1 MRYKMTKEELTE
13 IIIADKK
20 IRAKKETAAALYELA
35 TSVPGIDTTTLKVQT
50 SSRSENEIITK
61 YLDLERE
68 LKKDI
73 AAVLEKKET
82 VYKKLQVLDGLE
94 KDIMQLRYIGGL
106 SWDEI
111 ADKINVSSRHVYR
124 IHDKALEKLKHVI

>member
-1 MRYKMTKEELTE
+1 MTKEELTE

-50 SSRSENEIITK
+50 SSRSENEIINK
-61 YLDLERE
+61 YLDLESE

-82 VYKKLQVLDGLE
+82 AYKKLQVLDGLE

>member
-1 MRYKMTKEELTE
+1 MTKEELTE

-50 SSRSENEIITK
+50 SSRSENEIINK

-94 KDIMQLRYIGGL
+94 KDIMQLRYVGGL

>member
-1 MRYKMTKEELTE
+1 MTKEELTE

-50 SSRSENEIITK
+50 SSRSENEIINK

-73 AAVLEKKET
+73 AAVLEKKEV

-111 ADKINVSSRHVYR
+111 ADKVNVSSRHVYR
-124 IHDKALEKLKHVI
+124 IHDKALEQLKHVI

>member
-1 MRYKMTKEELTE
+1 MTKEELTE

-20 IRAKKETAAALYELA
+20 IRAKKETAVALYELA
-35 TSVPGIDTTTLKVQT
+35 TSVPGVDTTTVKVQT
-50 SSRSENEIITK
+50 SSRSENEIINK

-73 AAVLEKKET
+73 AAVLEKKEV

-111 ADKINVSSRHVYR
+111 ADKINVSSRHIYR

>member
-1 MRYKMTKEELTE
+1 MTKEELTE

-50 SSRSENEIITK
+50 SSRSENEIINK

-73 AAVLEKKET
+73 AAVLEKKKKI
-82 VYKKLQVLDGLE
+82 YKGLQILCGLE
-94 KDIMQLRYIGGL
+94 KEIMQLRYIGGL

>member
-1 MRYKMTKEELTE
+1 MTKEELTE

-111 ADKINVSSRHVYR
+111 ADKVNVSSRHVYR
-124 IHDKALEKLKHVI
+124 IHDKALEQLKHVI

>member
-1 MRYKMTKEELTE
+1 MTKEELTE

-50 SSRSENEIITK
+50 SSRSENEIINK

-73 AAVLEKKET
+73 AAVLEKKEV
-82 VYKKLQVLDGLE
+82 VYKKLQALDGLE

>member
-1 MRYKMTKEELTE
+1 MTKEELTE

-124 IHDKALEKLKHVI
+124 IHDKAVEKLKHVI

>member
-1 MRYKMTKEELTE
+1 MTKEELTE

-73 AAVLEKKET
+73 AAVLEKKEV

-111 ADKINVSSRHVYR
+111 ADKVNISSRHVYR

>member
-1 MRYKMTKEELTE
+1 MTKEELTE

-20 IRAKKETAAALYELA
+20 IQAKKETAAALYELA
-35 TSVPGIDTTTLKVQT
+35 ISVPGIDTTTLKVQT
-50 SSRSENEIITK
+50 SSRSENEIINK

>member
-1 MRYKMTKEELTE
+1 MTKEELTE

-20 IRAKKETAAALYELA
+20 LRAKKETAAALYELA

-50 SSRSENEIITK
+50 SSRSENEIINK

-111 ADKINVSSRHVYR
+111 ADKVNISSRHVYR

>member
-1 MRYKMTKEELTE
+1 MTKEELTE

-20 IRAKKETAAALYELA
+20 IRAKKETTAALYELA

-124 IHDKALEKLKHVI
+124 IHDKALEQLKHVI

>member
-1 MRYKMTKEELTE
+1 MTKEELTE

-50 SSRSENEIITK
+50 SSRSENEIINK

-73 AAVLEKKET
+73 AAVLEKKKKI
-82 VYKKLQVLDGLE
+82 YKDLQILCGLE

-106 SWDEI
+106 GWEDISEQVNLSVRQ
-111 ADKINVSSRHVYR
+111 AMR
-124 IHDKALEKLKHVI
+124 IHDKALDKLKDVL

>member
-1 MRYKMTKEELTE
+1 MTKEELTE

-50 SSRSENEIITK
+50 SSRSENEIINK

>member
-1 MRYKMTKEELTE
+1 MTKEELTE

-35 TSVPGIDTTTLKVQT
+35 TSVPGVDTTTLKVQT
-50 SSRSENEIITK
+50 SSRSENEIINK

-73 AAVLEKKET
+73 AAVLEKKEV

>member
-1 MRYKMTKEELTE
+1 MTKDELTE

-35 TSVPGIDTTTLKVQT
+35 TSVPGIDTTKLKVQT
-50 SSRSENEIITK
+50 SSNSENEIINK

-73 AAVLEKKET
+73 AAVLEKKKKI
-82 VYKKLQVLDGLE
+82 YKDLQILCGLE
-94 KDIMQLRYIGGL
+94 KEIMQLRYIGGL

>member
-1 MRYKMTKEELTE
+1 MTKEELTE

-50 SSRSENEIITK
+50 SSRSENEIINK

-111 ADKINVSSRHVYR
+111 ADKVNISSRHVYR
-124 IHDKALEKLKHVI
+124 IHDKALEHLKHVI

>member
-1 MRYKMTKEELTE
+1 MTKEELTE

-50 SSRSENEIITK
+50 SSRSENEIINK
-61 YLDLERE
+61 YIDLERE

-73 AAVLEKKET
+73 AAVLEKKEV

-111 ADKINVSSRHVYR
+111 ADKVNISSRHVYR
-124 IHDKALEKLKHVI
+124 IHDKALEQLKHVI

>member
-1 MRYKMTKEELTE
+1 MTKEELTE

-50 SSRSENEIITK
+50 SSRSETEIINK
-61 YLDLERE
+61 YLDLEKE

-73 AAVLEKKET
+73 AAVLEKKEV

-111 ADKINVSSRHVYR
+111 ADKVNISSRHVYR
-124 IHDKALEKLKHVI
+124 IHDKALEQLKHVI

>member
-1 MRYKMTKEELTE
+1 MTKEELTE

-50 SSRSENEIITK
+50 SSRSENEIINK

-73 AAVLEKKET
+73 AAVLEKKEV

-111 ADKINVSSRHVYR
+111 ADKVNISSRHVYR

>member
-1 MRYKMTKEELTE
+1 MTKEELTE

-35 TSVPGIDTTTLKVQT
+35 ISVPGIDTTTLKVQT
-50 SSRSENEIITK
+50 SSRSENEIINK

>member
-1 MRYKMTKEELTE
+1 MTKEELAE

-73 AAVLEKKET
+73 AAVLEKKKKI
-82 VYKKLQVLDGLE
+82 YKDLQLLCGLE
-94 KDIMQLRYIGGL
+94 KEIMQLRYIGGL
-106 SWDEI
+106 GWEDISEQVNLSVRQ
-111 ADKINVSSRHVYR
+111 ARR
-124 IHDKALEKLKHVI
+124 IHDKALEKLKHVL

>member
-1 MRYKMTKEELTE
+1 MTKDELTE

-20 IRAKKETAAALYELA
+20 IQAKKETAAALYELA
-35 TSVPGIDTTTLKVQT
+35 ISVPGIDTTTLKVQT
-50 SSRSENEIITK
+50 SSRSENEIINK

>member
-1 MRYKMTKEELTE
+1 MTKEELTE

-50 SSRSENEIITK
+50 SSRSENKIITK

>member
-1 MRYKMTKEELTE
+1 MTKEELTE

-35 TSVPGIDTTTLKVQT
+35 TTVPGIDTTTLKVQT
-50 SSRSENEIITK
+50 SSRSENEIINK

-73 AAVLEKKET
+73 AAVLEKKEV

-94 KDIMQLRYIGGL
+94 KEIMQLRYIGGL
-106 SWDEI
+106 GWEDISEQVHLSVRQ
-111 ADKINVSSRHVYR
+111 ARR
-124 IHDKALEKLKHVI
+124 IHDKALEKLKHVL

>member
-1 MRYKMTKEELTE
+1 MTKEELTE

-50 SSRSENEIITK
+50 SSRSENEIINK

-111 ADKINVSSRHVYR
+111 ADKVNVSSRHVYR
-124 IHDKALEKLKHVI
+124 IHDKALEQLKHVI

>member
-1 MRYKMTKEELTE
+1 MTKEELTE

-111 ADKINVSSRHVYR
+111 ADKVNISSRHVYR

>member
-1 MRYKMTKEELTE
+1 MTKEELTE

-50 SSRSENEIITK
+50 SSRSENEIINK

-106 SWDEI
+106 SWNEI

>member
-1 MRYKMTKEELTE
+1 MTKEELTE

-20 IRAKKETAAALYELA
+20 IRAKKETAVALYELA

-73 AAVLEKKET
+73 AAVLEKKEV

>member
-1 MRYKMTKEELTE
+1 MTKEELAE

-20 IRAKKETAAALYELA
+20 IRAKKETTAALYELA

-50 SSRSENEIITK
+50 SSRSENEIINK

>member
-1 MRYKMTKEELTE
+1 MTKEELTE

-50 SSRSENEIITK
+50 SSRSENEIINK

-73 AAVLEKKET
+73 AAVLEKKEV
-82 VYKKLQVLDGLE
+82 VYKKLQALDGLE

-124 IHDKALEKLKHVI
+124 IHDKALEQLKHVI

>member
-1 MRYKMTKEELTE
+1 MTKEELTE

-50 SSRSENEIITK
+50 SSRSENKIINK

>member
-1 MRYKMTKEELTE
+1 MTKDELTE

-35 TSVPGIDTTTLKVQT
+35 TSVPGVDTTTVKVQT
-50 SSRSENEIITK
+50 SSRSENEIINK

>member
-1 MRYKMTKEELTE
+1 MTKEELTE

-50 SSRSENEIITK
+50 SSRSENEIINK

-73 AAVLEKKET
+73 AALLEKKEV

>member
-1 MRYKMTKEELTE
+1 MTKEELTE

-50 SSRSENEIITK
+50 SSRSENEIINK

-106 SWDEI
+106 SWVEI
-111 ADKINVSSRHVYR
+111 ADKVNVSSRHVYR
-124 IHDKALEKLKHVI
+124 IHDKALEQLKHVI

>member
-1 MRYKMTKEELTE
+1 MTKEELTE

-35 TSVPGIDTTTLKVQT
+35 TSVPGVDTTTLKVQT
-50 SSRSENEIITK
+50 SSRSENEIINK

-73 AAVLEKKET
+73 AAVLEKKEV

-111 ADKINVSSRHVYR
+111 ADKINVSSRHIYR

>member
-1 MRYKMTKEELTE
+1 MTKEELTE

-50 SSRSENEIITK
+50 SSRSENEIINK

-82 VYKKLQVLDGLE
+82 VYKKLQALDGLE

-124 IHDKALEKLKHVI
+124 IHDKALEQLKHVI

>member
-1 MRYKMTKEELTE
+1 MTKEELTE

-35 TSVPGIDTTTLKVQT
+35 TSVQGIDTTTLKVQT
-50 SSRSENEIITK
+50 SSRSENEIINK

-73 AAVLEKKET
+73 AAVLEKKEV

-94 KDIMQLRYIGGL
+94 KDIMQLRYIAGL

-111 ADKINVSSRHVYR
+111 ADKVNISSRHVYR
-124 IHDKALEKLKHVI
+124 IHEKSLEKLKHVI